1 MRVAALQGG
10 TPPARLPQCAFRP
23 GAPDFTP
30 TPGLLPRPPHPTTLQ
45 FGEELAVVKR
55 RKVLAV
61 ISLANSPAL
70 VPTLAPLLPLAVHAT
85 AAAPAATP
93 LLLRGRLL
101 CGEHDLVL
109 ARQQGANL
117 AGALCALWSPCGA
130 LIPCCSGWPLAPLLH
145 PSPDSGPPPPSQT
158 TAVELLGCGE
168 EQGWEWVRARALG
181 LLPGFADVEVQHG
194 SFLRCDELALFCAAD
209 CWDCP
214 GRSEAVARLAGGE
227 VNRQASDACS
237 PPLAPHRS
245 PARALVALPC
255 PDAVAEVRQLE
266 RGGAAAGIGC
276 LDSFLRDMGLVVQ
289 VGVSFS

>member
-1 MRVAALQGG
+1 M
-10 TPPARLPQCAFRP
+10 
-23 GAPDFTP
+23 
-30 TPGLLPRPPHPTTLQ
+30 
-45 FGEELAVVKR
+45 VKR

-101 CGEHDLVL
+101 CGEQDLVL

-130 LIPCCSGWPLAPLLH
+130 LIFPGFSGSAAPLLH

-194 SFLRCDELALFCAAD
+194 SFLRWDNLVSLFVAD
-209 CWDCP
+209 CRDCP
-214 GRSEAVARLAGGE
+214 CCPAAAARLASRLAC
-227 VNRQASDACS
+227 RQASDACS
-237 PPLAPHRS
+237 PPLAPRRS